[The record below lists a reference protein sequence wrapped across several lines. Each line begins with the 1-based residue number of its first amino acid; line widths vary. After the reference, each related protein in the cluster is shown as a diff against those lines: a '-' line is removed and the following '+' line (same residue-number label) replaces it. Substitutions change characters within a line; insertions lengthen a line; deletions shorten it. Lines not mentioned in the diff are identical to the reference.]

1 MVTEARETIKNS
13 MKVLHLISSGGM
25 YGAEVMLLNLASAQK
40 RLGCDPII
48 GVFRNALHPHLEIA
62 DEADRRKLQVA
73 IFECNGRFD
82 RKLLRAIREFVRDRD
97 ISLVHGHGYKPDIY
111 GYLSARAVGIPF
123 VATCHLWT
131 GATLLIRFYEF
142 LDSFI
147 LRRAQAAVG
156 VSDAIRQIVERSG
169 VPRANIS
176 TIYNGTDFSRFRAAA
191 PTLRA
196 DLGIGDRVLIG
207 TVARLEEQKGL
218 EYFIRASREVLS
230 ELPDALFVVVG
241 DGSQRSR
248 LDGLIRQLGLKS
260 RVLLLGHRNDMPGVY
275 ASLDLFVL
283 ASIDEGMPMTI
294 LEALALRKP
303 VIATAV
309 GAVEKLVIPEQTG
322 LLVQPR
328 DVPAL
333 RDAMLRC
340 LRNQSFAQT
349 LGKNG
354 QEHVQ
359 TFFSAQGMA
368 RKYVELYERVLAQQK
383 TKAATSLQEA

>member
-1 MVTEARETIKNS
+1 MR
-13 MKVLHLISSGGM
+13 VLHLISSGGM
-25 YGAEVMLLNLASAQK
+25 YGAEVMLLNLASAQR
-40 RLGCDPII
+40 RLGCEPII
-48 GVFRNALHPHLEIA
+48 GVIRNEHLPHIEVA
-62 DEADRRKLQVA
+62 EEARSRGLQVEL
-73 IFECNGRFD
+73 FDCSGRFD
-82 RKLLRAIREFVRDRD
+82 HKPLGTIRKVLRKEDV
-97 ISLVHGHGYKPDIY
+97 SLVHGHGYKSDLY
-111 GYLSARAVGIPF
+111 GYFAANALGLPF

-131 GATLLIRFYEF
+131 GASRAIRFYEF
-142 LDSFI
+142 LDSLI
-147 LRRAQAAVG
+147 LRRAHKVVG
-156 VSDAIRQIVERSG
+156 VSDAISNTLRKSG
-169 VPRANIS
+169 LSPEKIS
-176 TIYNGTDFSRFRAAA
+176 TIHNGTDFSLRGDTS
-191 PTLRA
+191 PTLRRE
-196 DLGIGDRVLIG
+196 LGIGERTLVG
-207 TVARLEEQKGL
+207 SVGRLEEQKGF
-218 EYFIRASREVLS
+218 EYFLRAAREVLS
-230 ELPDALFVVVG
+230 EFPKTLFLVVG
-241 DGSQRSR
+241 AGPLRSR
-248 LDGLIRQLGLKS
+248 LESLIHDLGLRTS
-260 RVLLLGHRNDMPGVY
+260 VLLVGQRNDMPGVY

-294 LEALALRKP
+294 LEALASRKP

-359 TFFSAQGMA
+359 AFFSAHGMA

-383 TKAATSLQEA
+383 TKAATSPQEA

>member
-1 MVTEARETIKNS
+1 

-40 RLGCDPII
+40 SLGCEPII
-48 GVFRNALHPHLEIA
+48 GVFRNEHLPHIEVA
-62 DEADRRKLQVA
+62 EEARSRGLQVE
-73 IFECNGRFD
+73 IFNCSGKFD
-82 RKLLRAIREFVRDRD
+82 HKPLRTIRKVLRKQD
-97 ISLVHGHGYKPDIY
+97 ISLVHGHGYKSNSY
-111 GYLSARAVGIPF
+111 GYFAANGVGLPF

-131 GATLLIRFYEF
+131 GASPAIRFYEF
-142 LDSFI
+142 LDSLI
-147 LRRAQAAVG
+147 LRRAHKVVG
-156 VSDAIRQIVERSG
+156 VSDAISNTLRKSG
-169 VPRANIS
+169 LSPEKVS
-176 TIYNGTDFSRFRAAA
+176 TIHNGTDFSLFGDAS
-191 PTLRA
+191 PTLRK
-196 DLGIGDRVLIG
+196 DLGIEETILVGSVG
-207 TVARLEEQKGL
+207 RLEEQKGL
-218 EYFIRASREVLS
+218 EYFLRAAREVLS
-230 ELPDALFVVVG
+230 EFPKTLFLVVG
-241 DGSQRSR
+241 EGSQRSKLER
-248 LDGLIRQLGLKS
+248 LIHELGLRTS
-260 RVLLLGHRNDMPGVY
+260 VLLVGQRSDMPGVY

-283 ASIDEGMPMTI
+283 ASMDEGMPMTI

-309 GAVEKLVIPEQTG
+309 GAVEKLVIPEETG

-340 LRNQSFAQT
+340 LRNPSFAQT

-359 TFFSAQGMA
+359 AFFSSHGMA

-383 TKAATSLQEA
+383 TRAATALQEA

>member
-1 MVTEARETIKNS
+1 
-13 MKVLHLISSGGM
+13 
-25 YGAEVMLLNLASAQK
+25 MLLNLASAQK

-82 RKLLRAIREFVRDRD
+82 RKLLRRIREFVRDRD

-131 GATLLIRFYEF
+131 GATLPIRFYEF

-156 VSDAIRQIVERSG
+156 VSDAITQIVERSG

-196 DLGIGDRVLIG
+196 ELGIGDRVLIG

-241 DGSQRSR
+241 DGSLRSR
-248 LDGLIRQLGLKS
+248 LDGLIRRLGLKS
-260 RVLLLGHRNDMPGVY
+260 KVLLLGQRNDMPGVY

-294 LEALALRKP
+294 LEALAVCRP
-303 VIATAV
+303 VVATQV
-309 GAVEKLVIPEQTG
+309 GAVDKLVIQERTG
-322 LLVQPR
+322 LLVEPR

-333 RDAMLRC
+333 RNAMLRC
-340 LRNQSFAQT
+340 LKNPSFALE
-349 LGKNG
+349 LGRNGEEHVRNSFSAEGMAGNYLQIYEQALRG
-354 QEHVQ
+354 QE
-359 TFFSAQGMA
+359 TN
-368 RKYVELYERVLAQQK
+368 
-383 TKAATSLQEA
+383 TAASLHEA

>member
-1 MVTEARETIKNS
+1 MR
-13 MKVLHLISSGGM
+13 VLHLISSGGM

-40 RLGCDPII
+40 RFGCEPII
-48 GVFRNALHPHLEIA
+48 GVFRNEHLPHIEVA
-62 DEADRRKLQVA
+62 EEARSRGLQVE
-73 IFECNGRFD
+73 IINCSGRFD
-82 RKLLRAIREFVRDRD
+82 RRPVAAIRKVLQREDV
-97 ISLVHGHGYKPDIY
+97 SLVHGHGYKSNFY
-111 GYLSARAVGIPF
+111 GYFAANALGLPF

-131 GATLLIRFYEF
+131 GASPAIRFYEF
-142 LDSFI
+142 LDSLI
-147 LRRAQAAVG
+147 LRRAHKVVG
-156 VSDAIRQIVERSG
+156 VSDAISNTLRKSG
-169 VPRANIS
+169 LPPEKVS
-176 TIYNGTDFSRFRAAA
+176 TIYNGTDLSPCGDAS
-191 PTLRA
+191 PTLRTE
-196 DLGIGDRVLIG
+196 LGIGERTLVG
-207 TVARLEEQKGL
+207 SVGRLEEQKGF
-218 EYFIRASREVLS
+218 EYFLRAAREVLA
-230 ELPDALFVVVG
+230 EFPEALFAVVG
-241 DGSQRSR
+241 AGSLRSR
-248 LDGLIRQLGLKS
+248 LENLIHELGLGTS
-260 RVLLLGHRNDMPGVY
+260 VLLVGQRNDMPGVY
-275 ASLDLFVL
+275 ASLNLFVL

-294 LEALALRKP
+294 LEALASRKP

-340 LRNQSFAQT
+340 LRNPSFAQT

-368 RKYVELYERVLAQQK
+368 RKYVDLYERVLAQQK

>member
-1 MVTEARETIKNS
+1 

-82 RKLLRAIREFVRDRD
+82 RKLLRAIREFVRDRG

-131 GATLLIRFYEF
+131 GATLPIRFYEF
-142 LDSFI
+142 LDSLI

-156 VSDAIRQIVERSG
+156 VSDAITQILERSG
-169 VPRANIS
+169 APRANIS
-176 TIYNGTDFSRFRAAA
+176 TVYNGTDFSRFRGAG
-191 PTLRA
+191 PSLRA
-196 DLGIGDRVLIG
+196 ELGIGDRVLIG

-218 EYFIRASREVLS
+218 EYFIRALREVLS
-230 ELPDALFVVVG
+230 EFPDALFVVIG
-241 DGSQRSR
+241 DGSLRSR
-248 LDGLIRQLGLKS
+248 LDGLIHQLGLKS
-260 RVLLLGHRNDMPGVY
+260 KVLLLGQRNDMPGVY

-283 ASIDEGMPMTI
+283 ASVDEGMPMTI
-294 LEALALRKP
+294 LEALAARRP
-303 VIATAV
+303 VVATKV
-309 GAVEKLVIPEQTG
+309 GAVDKLVMQEQTG
-322 LLVQPR
+322 LLVEPR
-328 DVPAL
+328 NVPAL

-340 LRNQSFAQT
+340 LKNPSFARE
-349 LGKNG
+349 LGRKG
-354 QEHVQ
+354 EEHVRKSY
-359 TFFSAQGMA
+359 SAEGMA
-368 RKYVELYERVLAQQK
+368 GNYLRIYRQVLLRRQE
-383 TKAATSLQEA
+383 TDTAAALHEA

>member
-1 MVTEARETIKNS
+1 

-40 RLGCDPII
+40 RIGCEPII
-48 GVFRNALHPHLEIA
+48 GVFRNEHLPHIEVA
-62 DEADRRKLQVA
+62 EEARSRGLQVE
-73 IFECNGRFD
+73 IFNCSRRFD
-82 RKLLRAIREFVRDRD
+82 HKPLGTIRKVLRKED
-97 ISLVHGHGYKPDIY
+97 ISLVHGHGYKSNLY
-111 GYLSARAVGIPF
+111 GYFAASALGLPF

-131 GATLLIRFYEF
+131 GASLAIRFYEF
-142 LDSFI
+142 LDSLI
-147 LRRAQAAVG
+147 LRRAHKVVG
-156 VSDAIRQIVERSG
+156 VSDAISNTLCKSG
-169 VPRANIS
+169 LSPEKVS
-176 TIYNGTDFSRFRAAA
+176 TIHNGTDFSLCGDAS
-191 PTLRA
+191 PTLRRE
-196 DLGIGDRVLIG
+196 LGIGERVLVG
-207 TVARLEEQKGL
+207 SVGRLEEQKGF
-218 EYFIRASREVLS
+218 EYFLRAARGVLS
-230 ELPDALFVVVG
+230 EFPKTLFLVVG
-241 DGSQRSR
+241 AGSLRSR
-248 LDGLIRQLGLKS
+248 LEDLIHELGLKTS
-260 RVLLLGHRNDMPGVY
+260 VLLVGQRNDMPGVY

-294 LEALALRKP
+294 LEALASRKP

-359 TFFSAQGMA
+359 AFFSAQGMA
-368 RKYVELYERVLAQQK
+368 RKYVELYERVLKQQK
-383 TKAATSLQEA
+383 TKAAASLQEA

>member
-1 MVTEARETIKNS
+1 
-13 MKVLHLISSGGM
+13 M

-40 RLGCDPII
+40 HLGCESVI
-48 GVFRNALHPHLEIA
+48 GVFRNEHLPHIEVA
-62 DEADRRKLQVA
+62 EEARSRGLQVE
-73 IFECNGRFD
+73 IFNCSGRFD
-82 RKLLRAIREFVRDRD
+82 HKPQGTIRKVLRKED
-97 ISLVHGHGYKPDIY
+97 ISLVHGHGYKANFY
-111 GYLSARAVGIPF
+111 GYFAANALGLPF

-131 GATLLIRFYEF
+131 GASPAIRFYEF
-142 LDSFI
+142 LDSLI
-147 LRRAQAAVG
+147 LRRAHQVVG
-156 VSDAIRQIVERSG
+156 VSDAISNTLRESG
-169 VPRANIS
+169 LSPEKVS
-176 TIYNGTDFSRFRAAA
+176 TIHNGTDFSLCGDAS
-191 PTLRA
+191 PTLRRE
-196 DLGIGDRVLIG
+196 LGIGERILVG
-207 TVARLEEQKGL
+207 SVGRLEEQKGF
-218 EYFIRASREVLS
+218 EYFLRAAREVLS
-230 ELPDALFVVVG
+230 EFPKTLFLVVG
-241 DGSQRSR
+241 AGSLQSR
-248 LDGLIRQLGLKS
+248 LEGLIHELGLKTS
-260 RVLLLGHRNDMPGVY
+260 VLLVGQRNDMPGVY

-340 LRNQSFAQT
+340 LRNRSFAQT

-359 TFFSAQGMA
+359 TFFSAPSMA
-368 RKYVELYERVLAQQK
+368 RKYVELYERVVAQLK